1 MGQASSTSA
10 DIATILVRELEAFA
24 REVSMFHDD
33 LSLWT
38 TVPGV
43 ANSAGN
49 LALHVAG
56 NLRHFVGAILGGDGY
71 VRNRE
76 AEFGRRSGTR
86 EEVASELERT
96 AEIVRKTLGE
106 FPETRLSEDF
116 PELIMGMRVRTGLFL
131 LHLCAHAGFH
141 LGQAGYLRRMVTG
154 ESVSSGPLP
163 LKPLTTSM

>member
-1 MGQASSTSA
+1 MGETASTSS
-10 DIATILVRELEAFA
+10 DIAAILLRELQGFS
-24 REVSMFHDD
+24 REVSMFPDD
-33 LSLWT
+33 LSLWS

-56 NLRHFVGAILGGDGY
+56 NLRHFIGAVLGGEGY
-71 VRNRE
+71 VRDRE

-86 EEVASELERT
+86 EDVVSEIQRT

-106 FPETRLSEDF
+106 FPEGRLSEDF
-116 PELIMGMRVRTGLFL
+116 SELIMGTRIRTGLFL

-141 LGQAGYLRRMVTG
+141 LGQAGYLRRVVTG

-163 LKPLTTSM
+163 LKPLMGG

>member
-1 MGQASSTSA
+1 MGETASTSY
-10 DIATILVRELEAFA
+10 DIATILLRELEGFS
-24 REVSMFHDD
+24 REVSMFPDD
-33 LSLWT
+33 LSLWS

-56 NLRHFVGAILGGDGY
+56 NLHHFVGAILGGDSY

-86 EEVASELERT
+86 EEVVAELQRT

-106 FPETRLSEDF
+106 FPEKRLSEDF
-116 PELIMGMRVRTGLFL
+116 PELLMGMRIRTGLFL

-163 LKPLTTSM
+163 LKPLSSP